1 MFYTLTANPA
11 IDMNIFSDGLI
22 RKEVNRTRGAVY
34 TANGKGVNVSL
45 VLNHFGTPSTVLGF
59 FGGFSG
65 EYIVTE
71 CEKKGLFVK
80 PVMIDDITRIN
91 VFLNDGEGEFKMVN
105 EGPVIPEDK
114 QAEFL
119 KLLENLD
126 DAEYL
131 CISGS
136 LPRGITPDFYDKIFQ
151 CCARKG
157 TKVILDIS
165 SPKLKELLAYR
176 PLLIKPNDEE
186 LRDVF
191 GITLNSEEDV
201 KSALGELHKLGAQN
215 VLLTLGDK
223 GSYFSDG
230 KKVVSCSTYPVK
242 LVSSVCAGDACLA
255 TFLSIWTKDKTNVE
269 EALKKSAAA
278 GANVA
283 ESAGLG
289 DLKMVDEY
297 SKHISVR
304 EIEK

>member
-11 IDMNIFSDGLI
+11 IDMNISSNGLI
-22 RKEVNRTRGAVY
+22 RKEVNRTRDAVY
-34 TANGKGVNVSL
+34 TPNGKGVNVSL
-45 VLNHFGTPSTVLGF
+45 VLKHFGIDSTVLGF

-71 CEKKGLFVK
+71 CEKRGLYVK
-80 PVMIDDITRIN
+80 PVMIDEITRVN
-91 VFLNDGEGEFKMVN
+91 VFLNDGEGEFKLVN
-105 EGPVIPEDK
+105 EGPVITDAQQE
-114 QAEFL
+114 EFFA
-119 KLLENLD
+119 LLDGLN

-136 LPRGITPDFYDKIFQ
+136 LPRGISLDFYDRVFKI
-151 CCARKG
+151 CAKTG
-157 TKVILDIS
+157 TKVVLDIS
-165 SPKLKELLAYR
+165 SPKLKDLLAYR

-191 GITLNSEEDV
+191 GITLNSEEDI
-201 KSALGELHKLGAQN
+201 KNALKTLHNLGAQN
-215 VLLTLGDK
+215 ILLTLGDK

-230 KKVVSCSTYPVK
+230 KRVVSCGTYPVK
-242 LVSSVCAGDACLA
+242 LLSAACAGDACLA
-255 TFLSIWTKDKTNVE
+255 TFLSIWTKDKSNVE

-297 SKHISVR
+297 AKHIEVK
-304 EIEK
+304 EI

>member
-11 IDMNIFSDGLI
+11 IDMSIFSDGLK
-22 RKEVNRTRGAVY
+22 RKEVNRTKNASYG
-34 TANGKGVNVSL
+34 ANGKGINVSL
-45 VLNHFGTPSTVLGF
+45 VLKHFDTPSTVLGF

-65 EYIVTE
+65 EYIVSE
-71 CEKKGLFVK
+71 CKKKGLSVK
-80 PVMIDDITRIN
+80 PIMIDDITRIN
-91 VFLNDGEGEFKMVN
+91 VYLNDGEGEFKMNN
-105 EGPVIPEDK
+105 EGPEIPNDK
-114 QAEFL
+114 QVEFL
-119 KLLENLD
+119 KLLETFD

-136 LPRGITPDFYDKIFQ
+136 LPRGICPDFYDKIFQ

-191 GITLNSEEDV
+191 GITLGNEEDV
-201 KSALGELHKLGAQN
+201 KNALKTLHELGAQN

-230 KKVVSCSTYPVK
+230 KKVLNCSAYPVK
-242 LVSSVCAGDACLA
+242 LVSSVCCGDACLA
-255 TFLSIWTKDKTNVE
+255 TFLSFWTKDGDVE
-269 EALKKSAAA
+269 TALKKASAA

-297 SKHISVR
+297 SKHIEVK
-304 EIEK
+304 EV